1 MDTLHIAAKSTKR
14 RHNPAFKHK
23 LVELTRQAGAS
34 VAAIALEHGL
44 NANLLFKWRREQLG
58 GPSSARPTAQAILL
72 PVTMAP
78 LPPVG
83 TMSTPPPAVLANAT
97 RTATVGIIEIEV
109 GGARVR
115 LRGSVDQDSVRC
127 VLQTLREAT

>member
-1 MDTLHIAAKSTKR
+1 MDTPHIAVKSIKR

-34 VAAIALEHGL
+34 VAAIALEHGI
-44 NANLLFKWRREQLG
+44 NANLLFKWRREYLVS
-58 GPSSARPTAQAILL
+58 PASARPAAQAVLL

-78 LPPVG
+78 LLPVG
-83 TMSTPPPAVLANAT
+83 AVNNPAPAMAANTT
-97 RTATVGIIEIEV
+97 RAFTVGVIEIEV

-127 VLQTLREAT
+127 VLQTLRAAA